1 MYTYVQIATIVDLL
15 TTNNVAFRHTW
26 GDKLEL
32 RRRVENFFT
41 PQLSLPPIVNYHGF
55 PSYYSIHC
63 SWFVHALD
71 SYTTHLLT
79 TKTGTT
85 VVFSIIVLGMG
96 AHMTSL
102 TNEFFH
108 GYFTF
113 AALAIATAVLTI
125 TSVPVMLALK
135 NASNR
140 IKPD

>member
-1 MYTYVQIATIVDLL
+1 
-15 TTNNVAFRHTW
+15 
-26 GDKLEL
+26 
-32 RRRVENFFT
+32 
-41 PQLSLPPIVNYHGF
+41 
-55 PSYYSIHC
+55 
-63 SWFVHALD
+63 
-71 SYTTHLLT
+71 
-79 TKTGTT
+79 
-85 VVFSIIVLGMG
+85 VFSIIVLGMG